1 MIKIL
6 RKAKKLHETVFMAL
20 LAMFCLCASI
30 FRCIYT
36 GSSGFIFLNWN
47 LFLAFIPWALSSLL
61 IIKENIQKY
70 KIAIG
75 IILIFW
81 LLFFP
86 NAPYI
91 LTDLLHLRRLRNMPV
106 WYDLLLILSFAWT
119 GLFFGFLS
127 LLDIE
132 KILSKKIKPFYVK
145 IITSILLF
153 IGSFGV
159 YIGRYLRWNS
169 WDIITR
175 PLHLIYDIGERVIN
189 PFDHQTT
196 WGLTIFMG
204 IFLNMVYWS
213 LHLIRKRD
221 AR

>member
-1 MIKIL
+1 
-6 RKAKKLHETVFMAL
+6 
-20 LAMFCLCASI
+20 
-30 FRCIYT
+30 
-36 GSSGFIFLNWN
+36 
-47 LFLAFIPWALSSLL
+47 
-61 IIKENIQKY
+61 
-70 KIAIG
+70 
-75 IILIFW
+75 
-81 LLFFP
+81 
-86 NAPYI
+86 
-91 LTDLLHLRRLRNMPV
+91 
-106 WYDLLLILSFAWT
+106 LLILSFAWT